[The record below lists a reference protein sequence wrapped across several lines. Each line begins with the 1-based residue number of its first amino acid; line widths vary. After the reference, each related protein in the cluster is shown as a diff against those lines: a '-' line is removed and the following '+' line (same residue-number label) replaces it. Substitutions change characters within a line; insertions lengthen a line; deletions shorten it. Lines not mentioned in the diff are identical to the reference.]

1 VTRSVRRN
9 AGAGAEYSPR
19 ADRILRRSVG
29 RAAATRDGVG
39 RYDSVMMRDGNLVV
53 KDFPI
58 TDCNATNDYTIG

>member
-1 VTRSVRRN
+1 MRGLVRNIRLGRTVSS
-9 AGAGAEYSPR
+9 AGPSAA
-19 ADRILRRSVG
+19 RR
-29 RAAATRDGVG
+29 ATRDGVG